1 MNRPKVSITV
11 SLFVKKD
18 QNQSVSEL
26 ASDLKALI
34 NQLKN
39 DKNIANVFSEGTFP
53 ILVPQTKLLE
63 QKDGPCQVK
72 FRNLLKKRRQI
83 QPSRKKENED

>member
-1 MNRPKVSITV
+1 MNSPKVSITV
-11 SLFVKKD
+11 SLFTKKD

-39 DKNIANVFSEGTFP
+39 DK
-53 ILVPQTKLLE
+53 KY
-63 QKDGPCQVK
+63 
-72 FRNLLKKRRQI
+72 
-83 QPSRKKENED
+83 

>member
-1 MNRPKVSITV
+1 MS
-11 SLFVKKD
+11 KKN
-18 QNQSVSEL
+18 QNQSVSEFT
-26 ASDLKALI
+26 SDLKALI

-39 DKNIANVFSEGTFP
+39 EKNIVNVFSEGTFP

-63 QKDGPCQVK
+63 QKDRPCQLK
-72 FRNLLKKRRQI
+72 FRNLLKKRKQI

>member
-1 MNRPKVSITV
+1 MSIAV
-11 SLFVKKD
+11 SLFVKKN
-18 QNQSVSEL
+18 QNQSVSEFT
-26 ASDLKALI
+26 SDLKALI

-39 DKNIANVFSEGTFP
+39 DKNIVNVFSEGTFP

-63 QKDGPCQVK
+63 QKDRPCQLK
-72 FRNLLKKRRQI
+72 FRNLLKKRKQI

>member
-1 MNRPKVSITV
+1 MAIRGTDLHEAAWIKFWLIKMNSPKVSITV

-39 DKNIANVFSEGTFP
+39 DK
-53 ILVPQTKLLE
+53 KY
-63 QKDGPCQVK
+63 C
-72 FRNLLKKRRQI
+72 
-83 QPSRKKENED
+83 